1 MQHLETSFIT
11 MLASMGKGSR
21 KKLRTN
27 YKAWIKNQSCL
38 ISDTIPVD
46 PHHLKNI
53 NKLDGLGMKPS
64 DDYCIPLSREL
75 HSELH
80 SMSVADFEKKY
91 NVDLLEE
98 LRKYHNRFIKVVL
111 YKSRM

>member
-1 MQHLETSFIT
+1 MQKLQTKFID
-11 MLASMGKGSR
+11 MLQGLGKGSR

-27 YKAWIKNQSCL
+27 YKAWIKKQSCL

-80 SMSVADFEKKY
+80 SMPVADFEKKY

-98 LRKYHNRFIKVVL
+98 LRKYHSRFLQIVL
-111 YKSRM
+111 EKSRL